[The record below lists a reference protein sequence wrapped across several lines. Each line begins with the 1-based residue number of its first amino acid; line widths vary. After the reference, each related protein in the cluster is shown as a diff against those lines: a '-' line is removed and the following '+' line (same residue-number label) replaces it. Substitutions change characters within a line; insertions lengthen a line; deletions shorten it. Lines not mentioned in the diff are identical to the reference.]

1 MIILKTPFSRGSL
14 GKNLGAELAPDR
26 IIEQLNDI
34 YLSEAGFAFNLNLDS
49 IPVDQ
54 SNIEQ
59 TNNNIIDK
67 VKRQGFR
74 EKVCLLGGDHSITYP
89 GFKAF
94 VEKHPGAGLLILDA
108 HPDCEAETDPP
119 SHEDFVRYLV
129 RQDIVAKDRL
139 ILFGLRNW
147 TGSEKQ
153 FLDNNK
159 IKYVTLKQINL
170 NGLSE
175 VIDGIT
181 ETVSAWPALYLSID
195 IDIADP
201 ACAPGTG
208 YMEPGGLTARQLIY
222 LVQRLKLLKNLRMV
236 DLVEVGPDKDI
247 NNMTSKLAA
256 KLLVELA

>member
-1 MIILKTPFSRGSL
+1 MIILKTPFSKGSL
-14 GKNLGAELAPDR
+14 GKNPGADLAPDR
-26 IIEQLNDI
+26 IIEQTNDI
-34 YLSEAGFAFNLNLDS
+34 YLAESGFAFNLNIDS

-54 SNIEQ
+54 NNIET
-59 TNNNIIDK
+59 TNQNIIDK
-67 VKRQGFR
+67 VKQQGFH

-94 VEKHPGAGLLILDA
+94 SEKHPDAGLIILDA
-108 HPDCEAETDPP
+108 HPDCEAETNPP

-129 RQDIVAKDRL
+129 KQDIVAKDKL
-139 ILFGLRNW
+139 IIFGLRNF
-147 TGSEKQ
+147 TGNEKQ
-153 FLDNNK
+153 FLDDNK
-159 IKYVTLKQINL
+159 IKYFTMKQINL

-175 VIDGIT
+175 AIDGIT
-181 ETVSAWPALYLSID
+181 EMARQWPALYLSID

-208 YMEPGGLTARQLIY
+208 YIEPGGLTARQLIY
-222 LVQRLKLLKNLRMV
+222 LVQRLKLLKNLKMI
-236 DLVEVGPDKDI
+236 DLVEVGPDKDL

>member
-1 MIILKTPFSRGSL
+1 MIILKTPFSKGSL
-14 GKNLGAELAPDR
+14 GKNLGAELAPDK
-26 IIEQLNDI
+26 IIEQTNDI
-34 YLSEAGFAFNLNLDS
+34 YLSEAGFAFNLDLDS
-49 IPVDQ
+49 IAVDQ
-54 SNIEQ
+54 DNIVN
-59 TNNNIIDK
+59 TNQNIIDK
-67 VKRQGFR
+67 VKKQGFR

-94 VEKHPGAGLLILDA
+94 AEKHPGAGLIILDA

-129 RQDIVAKDRL
+129 KQDIVAKDRV

-147 TGSEKQ
+147 TGNEKK
-153 FLDNNK
+153 FLDENR
-159 IKYVTLKQINL
+159 IKYFTMRQINM

-181 ETVSAWPALYLSID
+181 ETARQWPALYLSID

-208 YMEPGGLTARQLIY
+208 YIEPGGLTARQLIY
-222 LVQRLKLLKNLRMV
+222 LIQRLKLLKNLKMV
-236 DLVEVGPDKDI
+236 DIVEVGPDKDI